1 MIEPSPDVHDAA
13 PSDIPAIAELR
24 RNGGWSGG
32 AGAEVMARY
41 LAGEHH
47 PQHALRPRVI
57 LVAEAGG
64 QLVGFIA
71 GHRTTR
77 FECDGEWQWLFVA
90 PPSRGTGVADRLF
103 ASLAAWFA
111 EHDAARVCVNV
122 EPGNHVARRFY
133 ARHGATELN
142 AHWML
147 WDDVGR
153 SSAHQVALGR

>member
-1 MIEPSPDVHDAA
+1 MRVPLPDVRDAV

-24 RNGGWSGG
+24 RKGGWSGG
-32 AGAEVMARY
+32 ADAEVMARY

-47 PQHALRPRVI
+47 PQHALTPRVI
-57 LVAEAGG
+57 LVAEAEG

-77 FECDGEWQWLFVA
+77 FECDGELQWLFVA
-90 PPSRGTGVADRLF
+90 PISRGTGVADRLF
-103 ASLAAWFA
+103 ASLAAWFV

-122 EPGNHVARRFY
+122 EPDNESARRFY

-142 AHWML
+142 AHWMR

-153 SSAHQVALGR
+153 SSVRQVARGR